1 MTIMTETEKNG
12 ERYTTISVYPST
24 LSALAEV
31 MPKSWN
37 YDRCIKELT
46 EMWRKQ
52 QGKVARSGKPSED
65 NQTG

>member
-1 MTIMTETEKNG
+1 MTVMTETEKNG
-12 ERYTTISVYPST
+12 ERYTTISVY
-24 LSALAEV
+24 EV

-65 NQTG
+65 NQTS

>member
-1 MTIMTETEKNG
+1 MTETEKNE

-24 LSALAEV
+24 LSALSEV